1 MREVS
6 TGDFQRSPGRLIH
19 HYPRASLSLPP
30 QQVSQLTRVENRI
43 MNKHLVQRFF
53 DKVQTNGTCWEW
65 LGWRS
70 QDGYG
75 HFQVAGRDHS
85 ATHFVWFL
93 VWHRWPEMLLHSCDH
108 PWCVNPA
115 HLSEAAQSDELDWH
129 YTRKDQCIHGHP
141 FDESNTYRYMD
152 RRMCKACN
160 RIRQLQKRVECAK
173 PVQPVYLGA
182 EESSKGSARLAS

>member
-1 MREVS
+1 
-6 TGDFQRSPGRLIH
+6 
-19 HYPRASLSLPP
+19 
-30 QQVSQLTRVENRI
+30 

-53 DKVQTNGTCWEW
+53 DKVETNGTCWEW
-65 LGWRS
+65 LGRRS
-70 QDGYG
+70 HDGHG
-75 HFQVAGRDHS
+75 HFQVAGGDHS

-93 VWHRWPEMLLHSCDH
+93 VWHRWPEALLHSCDH

-115 HLSEAAQSDELDWH
+115 HLSEAALSDELDW
-129 YTRKDQCIHGHP
+129 YYPRKDQCIHGHP
-141 FDESNTYRYMD
+141 FDEMNTYHYMG

-182 EESSKGSARLAS
+182 EDSSKGSAQLAS